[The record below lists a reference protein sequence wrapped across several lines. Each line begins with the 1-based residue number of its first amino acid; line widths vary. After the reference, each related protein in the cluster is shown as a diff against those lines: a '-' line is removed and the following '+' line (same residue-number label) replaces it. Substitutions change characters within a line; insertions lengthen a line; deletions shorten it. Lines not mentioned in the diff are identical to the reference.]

1 MEKWWKRIEKR
12 AKQAKIEKKIN
23 GGKDVEER
31 KKNVWKTVNLL
42 LIWITLAFCI
52 VFGWCQNCFKTESIK
67 LLNVC
72 HISRW
77 FFFVRL
83 MYDGNEHQFKWN
95 EINIDIF
102 FEHVIFNPLNRI
114 GAYNAYNNI
123 RFSLFFPIKMILI
136 HNMLLARRR

>member
-1 MEKWWKRIEKR
+1 MMKTNWKTSKTSENRKKKYTEEKTL
-12 AKQAKIEKKIN
+12 KK
-23 GGKDVEER
+23 D

-114 GAYNAYNNI
+114 GAMEHTMRTIIFDFRY
-123 RFSLFFPIKMILI
+123 FFQSKWY
-136 HNMLLARRR
+136 